1 MANPELSR
9 IVAKLFSQYRVP
21 IDLGLEWAEEIHKA
35 KSIDDLSLELKK
47 FIESPRDLKPR
58 PKS

>member
-9 IVAKLFSQYRVP
+9 KVAKLFSEYRVP
-21 IDLGLEWAEEIHKA
+21 IGLGFEWAEEVEKA
-35 KSIDDLSLELKK
+35 KSIDDLSPELRE

-58 PKS
+58 P